1 MAKRAYGF
9 VRVVWNDSLAFC
21 KEMYKLGEKKTTNS
35 NQQKE
40 FIAKG
45 KKTDAREWLS
55 EVAAILYM
63 AYFNII
69 LAEKI

>member
-1 MAKRAYGF
+1 
-9 VRVVWNDSLAFC
+9 
-21 KEMYKLGEKKTTNS
+21 MYKLGEKKTTNS

-55 EVAAILYM
+55 EVEAILYM